1 MSILLFFR
9 GEVSLPLLYSVSFS
23 IKRRMAVTRFRIA
36 AVRLTKLSGLAL
48 PPFFCLLTGV
58 SPPF

>member
-1 MSILLFFR
+1 
-9 GEVSLPLLYSVSFS
+9 
-23 IKRRMAVTRFRIA
+23 MAVTRFRIA